1 MTAMNDKVRRRLDM
15 LIRVDGFGR
24 TYANFFPATSRGGE
38 LLTAVRAA
46 ITAIDNHTTAQA
58 ASAQSAKQQTSSKAD
73 LRDRLIEEMEAINLT
88 ARAMAAT
95 VPGLE
100 DKFRMPRKI
109 TDQGLLV
116 AARVFAQDA
125 IAFKAEFV
133 RREMAETFID
143 DLNGLI
149 QEYSDS
155 IGTRNQR
162 TGARV
167 AATEATEVGIEQGMA
182 AVRELNAV
190 VRNKLRNDR
199 AALAEWQ
206 SVSHV
211 ERQTQHAKAS
221 PNGPATPPAAPPD
234 KPEGQD

>member
-1 MTAMNDKVRRRLDM
+1 MNDKVRRRLEM
-15 LIRVDGFGR
+15 LIRVEGFGK

-38 LLTAVRAA
+38 LFAAVRAA
-46 ITAIDNHTTAQA
+46 ITAIDSHTMAQA
-58 ASAQSAKQQTSSKAD
+58 ASAQSAKQQTASKAD
-73 LRDRLIEEMEAINLT
+73 LRDRLIEELDAINLT
-88 ARAMAAT
+88 ARAMAST

-100 DKFRMPRKI
+100 DKFRMPRKL
-109 TDQGLLV
+109 TDQELLV

-125 IAFKAEFV
+125 VAFKEEFV

-143 DLNGLI
+143 DLNALI

-206 SVSHV
+206 SASHV

-221 PNGPATPPAAPPD
+221 PNGPATPSAPTTPP
-234 KPEGQD
+234 KPEGQS